1 MKKIKFKVF
10 PALLLIFIALIV
22 GRISHRSFLNYQ
34 STIVDQQMKHL
45 STISKSISRSLEL
58 YVDERI
64 KGLVS
69 LSNNLENHIEERGRE
84 DIEVEIFKKFKAMH
98 DSQNKEISN
107 LIYIDMD
114 EELLLS
120 YPSNKKEEEFIVSR
134 EEFSRDIALVR
145 NNKSSYVGAPYT
157 DLEGGFSFNIFE
169 PVLDK
174 EKIIGI
180 VLERIKILN
189 MYELL
194 VKPIKAGEHGYAMVK
209 DHTGT
214 ILMHPVK
221 KQIGYDV
228 IASRKERYPDLDY
241 EDLGKLLEKQK
252 TGKAGSHIYYSYWWP
267 QDKLEKVKK
276 LNAFSPAHIS
286 KEFWI
291 VSVVM
296 SYDEISEPIKNY
308 LYSNIFIAAIIIIVS
323 SGVIF
328 LTVRMI
334 KNKEAY
340 EMETR
345 YLKELN
351 KSTESLRRKDA
362 ELHHKRKL
370 ETIGTL
376 TRGIAHEFN
385 NILTPIMGYSEMLL
399 RTMDPD
405 LDTYDYASSIYN
417 SSKRA
422 QEIIDQIRV
431 FSGDKNLG
439 IKYEILSI
447 NKVIDE
453 ALKFSQA
460 TLPSNIKIV
469 KDVKDIEED
478 CGRVYAN
485 ETQLH
490 QVILNLCTN
499 AYNAMKEKKSGILK
513 ISIKNTV
520 VEDEES
526 IKDNSVEDREYIK
539 ISFED
544 NGCGMSAETMDKIFD
559 PFFTQKLSE
568 KSSGLGLAIVQGI
581 VAKHGGTIKIWS
593 EEKVGSRFDVYL
605 PKARKKTADNENFLG
620 NEAIEGRESVLIV
633 DDDTEI
639 AEMLEKELN
648 KLGYKTSKITDSA
661 DVLKRFGY
669 IKNHFQIVVT
679 DLSMPKVNGIQIA
692 KKIKRNQPDIKVIL
706 MTAQSEEPL
715 EEYIQLKVI
724 DDYIIKPVS
733 ISNVSKRIRRL
744 MDNKV

>member
-1 MKKIKFKVF
+1 LKKIKFKVF

-34 STIVDQQMKHL
+34 NTIVDQQMKHL

-64 KGLVS
+64 KELVS
-69 LSNNLENHIEERGRE
+69 LSNNLENHIEEEGRE
-84 DIEVEIFKKFKAMH
+84 KINSEVLKAFKGIY
-98 DSQNKEISN
+98 DSQKGEISN
-107 LIYIDMD
+107 LIYMD
-114 EELLLS
+114 INEKVILS
-120 YPSNKKEEEFIVSR
+120 YPQNKREKSFIVAR
-134 EEFSRDIALVR
+134 KGFSRDIDLVK
-145 NNKSSYVGAPYT
+145 NTKSSYVGAPYI
-157 DLEGGFSFNIFE
+157 DQEGGFSFNIFE
-169 PVLDK
+169 PVLAK
-174 EKIIGI
+174 EKVVGI
-180 VLERIKILN
+180 VTERIKILN

-194 VKPIKAGEHGYAMVK
+194 VKPIKAGEDGYAMVK
-209 DHTGT
+209 DHTGM

-221 KQIGYDV
+221 EQIGYDV
-228 IASRKERYPDLDY
+228 ISSRKQRYPDLDY

-286 KEFWI
+286 KDFWI
-291 VSVVM
+291 VAVVM
-296 SYDEISEPIKNY
+296 SYDEISKPIKNY
-308 LYSNIFIAAIIIIVS
+308 LYSSILVAAIIIIVF

-340 EMETR
+340 KMETR

-351 KSTESLRRKDA
+351 KSTENLRKKDA

-385 NILTPIMGYSEMLL
+385 NILTPIMGYSEMML

-405 LDTYDYASSIYN
+405 LDTYDYARSIYN

-469 KDVKDIEED
+469 KDIEED
-478 CGRVYAN
+478 CGCIYAN

-490 QVILNLCTN
+490 QLVLNLCTN
-499 AYNAMKEKKSGILK
+499 AYNAMKNEKSGILK

-544 NGCGMSAETMDKIFD
+544 NGCGMSSETMDKIFD

-568 KSSGLGLAIVQGI
+568 KSSGLGLAIVNGI
-581 VAKHGGTIKIWS
+581 VAKHGGTIKTWS

-620 NEAIEGRESVLIV
+620 NKAIEGRESVLIV

-639 AEMLEKELN
+639 AEMLEKGLRI
-648 KLGYKTSKITDSA
+648 LGYKTSKITDSA

-706 MTAQSEEPL
+706 MTAQSEDPL

-733 ISNVSKRIRRL
+733 ISNVSKLIRRL